1 MPVFIVDRLIINSH
15 ERVIPDWDIR
25 KIRRLF
31 FEIETR
37 PNFNQFF
44 GKRVI
49 YFSEAASLTFK
60 LPVISR
66 LALYFARKKSRNSFH
81 FPLLLESKGD
91 GQNTDPQ
98 SMDYPNGLP

>member
-31 FEIETR
+31 FEIETG
-37 PNFNQFF
+37 PNFNQFI

-49 YFSEAASLTFK
+49 YFQRGSI
-60 LPVISR
+60 VDI
-66 LALYFARKKSRNSFH
+66 
-81 FPLLLESKGD
+81 
-91 GQNTDPQ
+91 
-98 SMDYPNGLP
+98 

>member
-15 ERVIPDWDIR
+15 ERVIPGWDIR

-44 GKRVI
+44 GKRASI
-49 YFSEAASLTFK
+49 SSKAASLTLK

-66 LALYFARKKSRNSFH
+66 LALYFARKKSRNS
-81 FPLLLESKGD
+81 ESFVLRLTCI
-91 GQNTDPQ
+91 Q
-98 SMDYPNGLP
+98 

>member
-1 MPVFIVDRLIINSH
+1 MPVFIVDRLIVNLH

-31 FEIETR
+31 FEIETQ

-49 YFSEAASLTFK
+49 
-60 LPVISR
+60 SR
-66 LALYFARKKSRNSFH
+66 VFDLIYKTNRTKNSFIN
-81 FPLLLESKGD
+81 FQCNLINNNKKV
-91 GQNTDPQ
+91 
-98 SMDYPNGLP
+98 Y